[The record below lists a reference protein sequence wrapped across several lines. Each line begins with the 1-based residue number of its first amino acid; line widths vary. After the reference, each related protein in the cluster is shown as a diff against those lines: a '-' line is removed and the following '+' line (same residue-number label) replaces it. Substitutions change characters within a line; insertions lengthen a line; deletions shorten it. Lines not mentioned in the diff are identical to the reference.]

1 MSSASLLSNKK
12 VQQLLDEKMFEIQTK
27 GLTNPALKKVDLK
40 EDAALAADVVGAL
53 RAGRFALVRQ
63 PIWDAA
69 EQNTHFE
76 EVLLRLTSAQGAPMP
91 VFDSLMCLDRWDLLA
106 EIMPFLLTL
115 QLEHGHTHAQATSLN
130 IPPSV
135 LLPTEARERLFG
147 ALENFA
153 ETRTAQDVILEITET
168 AYIEPNQQ
176 LADFMHKVSS
186 LGYRWAL
193 DDFGD
198 GFHTFDHIEHLPLS
212 YVKLAQNV
220 STQLMMS
227 QDVAPEIG
235 DMLELC
241 KQLELHLVAEHVPNA
256 EAADRL
262 HQWHGVRFA
271 QMSQIPK
278 LNK

>member
-27 GLTNPALKKVDLK
+27 GLTNPALKKVNLK

-63 PIWDAA
+63 PIWDAVDR
-69 EQNTHFE
+69 QTHFE

-115 QLEHGHTHAQATSLN
+115 QLEHGHTHPHATSLN

-135 LLPTEARERLFG
+135 LLPTEARERLYS

-153 ETRTAQDVILEITET
+153 EHRAAEDVILEITET
-168 AYIEPNQQ
+168 TYIEPNQQ
-176 LADFMHKVSS
+176 LADFMHKVSAM
-186 LGYRWAL
+186 GYRWAL

-198 GFHTFDHIEHLPLS
+198 GFHTFDHIEHLPLT
-212 YVKLAQNV
+212 YVKLAQTV
-220 STQLMMS
+220 SNQLLLS
-227 QDVAPEIG
+227 EDVAPEIS
-235 DMLELC
+235 DMLDLC
-241 KQLELHLVAEHVPNA
+241 KKLDLHLVAEHVPDA
-256 EAADRL
+256 EASHRL
-262 HQWHGVRFA
+262 FAWHGVRFA
-271 QMSQIPK
+271 QMSKTPDSQ
-278 LNK
+278 